1 MITISEEEYRRLFN
15 ASILGLAVANL
26 ASSIRSDT
34 DAAFFMDAVKT
45 LVRRFEEKEEEH
57 ESL

>member
-1 MITISEEEYRRLFN
+1 MISEEEYRRLFN

-34 DAAFFMDAVKT
+34 DAALFMDTVKT
-45 LVRRFEEKEEEH
+45 LVRKFEEKEEEH

>member
-1 MITISEEEYRRLFN
+1 MISEEEYRRLFN
-15 ASILGLAVANL
+15 ASILGLAVASL

-34 DAAFFMDAVKT
+34 DAALFMDTVKT
-45 LVRRFEEKEEEH
+45 LVRKFEEKEEEH